1 MNKKKTK
8 PTTETTKK
16 PAVKT
21 TKGLSIKKETLADL
35 EVQDDDK
42 VKGASPIGGGS
53 TCGRYCSMLN
63 K

>member
-1 MNKKKTK
+1 MNKKEAKPITEKTK
-8 PTTETTKK
+8 KTKG
-16 PAVKT
+16 KT

-35 EVQDDDK
+35 EVQDGDK

-53 TCGRYCSMLN
+53 GCGRYCSMLN